1 MLNPSKDSPLK
12 EHLSP
17 AKFIDSDHPLIIEF
31 TKKHI
36 CKNADDI
43 ENAVTLY
50 KAVRDQIAYTPY
62 WDFNDPETFRASN
75 CLKTTKGMCQSKA
88 ALLAAAARV
97 ANIPT
102 RIGFADVV
110 NHMSSQKF
118 LDLLGTN
125 VFRWHAYTELFL
137 GGKWV
142 KSTPSFD
149 TELCKAF
156 NVPPLEFNG
165 LDDSLFQPINSD
177 NKKFMEYIADHG
189 TYADIPH
196 AQIIAEFKIHYAGAM
211 TANKDLLKGSLQDDI
226 KSENQS

>member
-1 MLNPSKDSPLK
+1 MPKSTKDIQI
-12 EHLSP
+12 EEYLSP

-31 TKKHI
+31 TKKHTS
-36 CKNADDI
+36 KNASDI
-43 ENAVTLY
+43 ENAVALY
-50 KAVRDQIAYTPY
+50 KAVRDDIAYTPY

-88 ALLAAAARV
+88 AFLAATARV
-97 ANIPT
+97 ANIPS

-110 NHMSSQKF
+110 NHLSSQKF

-125 VFRWHAYTELFL
+125 VFRWHAYTDLFL
-137 GGKWV
+137 DGKWV

-165 LDDSLFQPINSD
+165 VDDSLFQSMNSD
-177 NKKFMEYIADHG
+177 DQKFMEYIADHG

-196 AQIIAEFKIHYAGAM
+196 AQIIGEFKIHYAGAM
-211 TANKDLLKGSLQDDI
+211 NANKDLLNSSLQDDI
-226 KSENQS
+226 KSENKS